1 MKKRSY
7 RFKLGNFECLLVLDG
22 TFAYPHPAQALFTNA
37 SEERLKQV
45 LREHKLDQE
54 TWEQYISP
62 YPSLVIYSADHVVL
76 VDTGGGSFAPTTGK
90 LIENLKTEGISP
102 EDIDTVILT
111 HSHPD
116 HIGGNLDGKGKPAFP
131 NARYVMRKEE
141 WKFWTGDPDL
151 SALKMPDH
159 FKETLLEFA
168 AKNLPP
174 IQDQLNLIDGESE
187 IVPGIQAIPA
197 SGHTPGHIA
206 LAISSDGKKLLSL
219 VDTVLH
225 PIHLEQPDWYA
236 AVDLLPEETG
246 TTRHRLLGRAAAE
259 KTLAFTFHF
268 PFPCLGHVVQKG
280 DAWRWQPIEIED

>member
-45 LREHKLDQE
+45 LREHKLDPE

-116 HIGGNLDGKGKPAFP
+116 HIGGNLDGEGKPTFP
-131 NARYVMRKEE
+131 NARYVMWKEE
-141 WKFWTGDPDL
+141 WEFWTSGPDL
-151 SALKMPDH
+151 SALKLPDH
-159 FKETLLEFA
+159 LKESLLEFPV
-168 AKNLPP
+168 KNLLP
-174 IQDQLNLIDGESE
+174 IKNQLDLIDSERE
-187 IVPGIQAIPA
+187 IVPGIRAIAAP
-197 SGHTPGHIA
+197 GHTPGHIA
-206 LAISSDGKKLLSL
+206 LSVSSSGKTLLNIG
-219 VDTVLH
+219 DAVLH
-225 PIHLEQPDWYA
+225 PVHLEQPDWYA
-236 AVDLLPEETG
+236 AVDLLSEKTVA
-246 TTRHRLLGRAAAE
+246 TRHRLLGKAAAE
-259 KTLAFTFHF
+259 KNLVFAFHF
-268 PFPCLGHVVQKG
+268 PFPCLGHVIQKG
-280 DAWRWQPIEIED
+280 EAWRWQPFELEA